1 MSRTYTTGW
10 IRDLPD
16 RRDWDAGPLLKLDR
30 LEDKKRPE
38 LPPRKDAREHCSP
51 IEDQKDI
58 GSCTAQS
65 IVGMAEY
72 MERRLY
78 GNHVNG
84 SRLFLYKMA
93 RELDGYKGDVGA
105 QLRTAMKAFKIFGTP
120 PERYWPYI
128 TSKYDHM
135 PTPFVFA
142 LGQAFQALEY
152 ARIDVEGRSREDVLH
167 MIKQLLFL
175 DHPVVFGFLVFT
187 YGNNFG
193 EFRLPKIGES
203 PSGGHAVM
211 AVGYDDDREIEGSKG
226 ALMLRNSWGIDWGE
240 NGYGWLP
247 YDYILHFMSNDF
259 WTLFKKETVLE

>member
-1 MSRTYTTGW
+1 MPKTYTAGW

-16 RRDWDAGPLLKLDR
+16 RRDWDIAPQLKLSK
-30 LEDKKRPE
+30 LEDTERPE
-38 LPPRKDAREHCSP
+38 LPPRYDAREHCSP
-51 IEDQKDI
+51 IEDQGNL

-93 RELDGYKGDVGA
+93 RKLDGYKGDTGA
-105 QLRTAMKAFKIFGTP
+105 QLRTAMKAFRIFGAP
-120 PERYWPYI
+120 PERFWPYDI
-128 TSKYDHM
+128 SKYEDM
-135 PTPFVFA
+135 PDPFVFA
-142 LGQAFQALEY
+142 LGQAFRAVDY
-152 ARIDVEGRSREDVLH
+152 ARIDIEGRSREDVLY
-167 MIKQLLFL
+167 MIKQLMIH

-187 YGNNFG
+187 YGNSYG
-193 EFRLPKIGES
+193 EFRTPKFGES

-211 AVGYDDDREIEGSKG
+211 AVGYDDDRIIGSSKG
-226 ALMLRNSWGIDWGE
+226 ALMLRNSWGLDWGE

-259 WTLFKKETVLE
+259 WTLFKKESVME